1 MCGKRQIALRADFP
15 RFVSLIVHICLRL
28 IGGTYIFIPTRKV
41 PRFLLSFP
49 PSLHSELVTQCWAA
63 LFCPEWREKS
73 HFYWYTH
80 FLCIGGTY
88 KGGVCL
94 CTPPSSQR
102 LMVTGGW
109 LAASSGCSLFLRL
122 MSAGIGFRNIQYI
135 HVFFPAVGV
144 HFSAKTGTCR
154 GTCPG
159 YRLAFTGANSA
170 EHASCLRLGDQPTLP
185 NLRSQRAW
193 PDWDTTPQPPRR
205 QRPVWRQGRWYQ
217 GGFLAVT

>member
-109 LAASSGCSLFLRL
+109 LAASSGCSLFLL
-122 MSAGIGFRNIQYI
+122 VVSAGIGFRNIQYI
-135 HVFFPAVGV
+135 HTYMFFPSCLRSLWRSCL
-144 HFSAKTGTCR
+144 FPAKTGTCG
-154 GTCPG
+154 GTWPG
-159 YRLAFTGANSA
+159 IDWRL
-170 EHASCLRLGDQPTLP
+170 P
-185 NLRSQRAW
+185 
-193 PDWDTTPQPPRR
+193 
-205 QRPVWRQGRWYQ
+205 
-217 GGFLAVT
+217 